1 MTEYDDY
8 GIPVGAYQEPEGLL
22 PQTWR
27 TARAFYLYRLRPLA
41 ISGLHAL
48 IGEDWSFRRLFTLA
62 NALVVLWWVVLYWGE
77 SGVFNGNIESCNWDK
92 WENWVCYSWSVLS
105 CYNLMLTYGIGSWRK
120 SPQTHLRR
128 RSATH

>member
-27 TARAFYLYRLRPLA
+27 TMRAFYLYRLRPLA
-41 ISGLHAL
+41 ISGFYE
-48 IGEDWSFRRLFTLA
+48 IMGRDWTYRRLFTFT

-77 SGVFNGNIESCNWDK
+77 SGVFNGNIESCSWDK
-92 WENWVCYSWSVLS
+92 WEKWVRAVLS
-105 CYNLMLTYGIGSWRK
+105 NVILKCLTDR
-120 SPQTHLRR
+120 
-128 RSATH
+128 